1 MILIMA
7 CSVTLLVGCGPKKPP
22 APEMVVTPEVRQ
34 IGELARAAT
43 SDTERT
49 NIAVRGTTQA
59 RTVNDF
65 IYLNRATYYYA
76 RAQRDSIIMQ
86 GTAIALTADEFA
98 ALAAETDYYSET
110 RGTIV
115 SVGAS
120 RMSSPTDIVRL
131 VKMVNGDSL
140 RDKILLENSKR
151 FSEPG
156 DLKILADAAYY
167 YGNAKNQILSR
178 AASNV
183 DSPSSGGSGTVGGVD
198 VTPPVQPNIP
208 DQDLR
213 SAYQA
218 LVAAQNAYTDAI
230 GRNAPSEEI
239 QKLGK
244 RVNILRQTY
253 ELLLKNQ

>member
-1 MILIMA
+1 
-7 CSVTLLVGCGPKKPP
+7 
-22 APEMVVTPEVRQ
+22 
-34 IGELARAAT
+34 
-43 SDTERT
+43 
-49 NIAVRGTTQA
+49 
-59 RTVNDF
+59 
-65 IYLNRATYYYA
+65 LNRAAYYYA

-98 ALAAETDYYSET
+98 ALAAETDYYSENRAT
-110 RGTIV
+110 V
-115 SVGAS
+115 VAVGAG
-120 RMSSPTDIVRL
+120 RMKSAEDVVRL
-131 VKMVNGDSL
+131 VKMINGDGVK
-140 RDKILLENSKR
+140 DKILYENSKR
-151 FSEPG
+151 FSDPK
-156 DLKILADAAYY
+156 DLKILADACYY
-167 YGNAKNQILSR
+167 YGSTKNQILGR

-230 GRNAPSEEI
+230 ARNAPAEEI

-244 RVNILRQTY
+244 RVNILRQSY